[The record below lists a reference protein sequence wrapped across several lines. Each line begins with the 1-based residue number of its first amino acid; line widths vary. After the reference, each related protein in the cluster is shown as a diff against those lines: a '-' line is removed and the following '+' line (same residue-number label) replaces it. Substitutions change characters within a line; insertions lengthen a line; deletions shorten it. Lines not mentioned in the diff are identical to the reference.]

1 VVLNRA
7 DLQQLA
13 EDRVLDAAALLNAGR
28 RSGAYYL
35 AGYAVECAL
44 KACIAK
50 RTSQFDFP
58 DKSVVQRAFTHN
70 LSALLDLAGLRVQ
83 LQLDTTAAANP
94 ALGLNWQTLKDWSE
108 EARYR
113 QTTEADARRLFEAVT
128 DPANGVLPW
137 IKAHW

>member
-1 VVLNRA
+1 M
-7 DLQQLA
+7 
-13 EDRVLDAAALLNAGR
+13 LDSAALLNAGR
-28 RSGAYYL
+28 WSGAYYL

-58 DKSVVQRAFTHN
+58 DKSVAQRAFTHN
-70 LSALLDLAGLRVQ
+70 LSALLDLAGLDVA
-83 LQLDTTAAANP
+83 LKLATTTAANP

-113 QTTEADARRLFEAVT
+113 QTTEPQARELYEAVT

-137 IKAHW
+137 IKGHW